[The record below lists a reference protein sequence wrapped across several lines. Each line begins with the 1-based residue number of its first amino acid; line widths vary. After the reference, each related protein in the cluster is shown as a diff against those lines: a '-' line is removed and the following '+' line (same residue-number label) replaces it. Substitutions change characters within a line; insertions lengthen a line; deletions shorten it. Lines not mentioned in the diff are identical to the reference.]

1 MMLMPSLTR
10 IALVLAAMALAP
22 YAIGAQSD
30 AYQDAV
36 KLLKSGQQTQ
46 ALERVDSFL
55 KANPKDAR
63 ARFLKGVILTE
74 QKKAADAIS
83 IFSSLTEDYPELPE
97 PYNNL
102 AVLYA
107 QQGQY
112 DKARSALEVAI
123 RTHPNYAMA
132 HENLGDI
139 YAKMASQAY
148 DKALQLD
155 KNNSAAR
162 TKLEIIKEVFPGGTR
177 GLKPAASNA
186 EMVMTAAAAGA
197 APARSVPVVATSAS
211 AEQHSKPPVDATN
224 EVIRTVNNWAK
235 AWSDHDVNG
244 YLGFYA
250 SDFQP
255 PTGEPRSDWEAARK
269 LRIAKTRKVEVRAEA
284 PKVKFTDNSRATVTF
299 RQSYRSSSLKAAST
313 KTLVLIKS
321 GDRWLIQ
328 QERVGS

>member
-1 MMLMPSLTR
+1 MMFMLPLTR
-10 IALVLAAMALAP
+10 IAIVLAAIAFAP

-36 KLLKSGQQTQ
+36 KLLKSGQPTQ
-46 ALERVDSFL
+46 ALERVDGFL

-74 QKKAADAIS
+74 QNKAADAIS
-83 IFSSLTEDYPELPE
+83 IFSGLTEDFPELPE

-112 DKARSALEVAI
+112 DKARNALETAI

-139 YAKMASQAY
+139 YARMASQAY
-148 DKALQLD
+148 DRALQLD

-162 TKLEIIKEVFPGGTR
+162 TKLEIVKEIFSGAR
-177 GLKPAASNA
+177 GLKPAASKA
-186 EMVMTAAAAGA
+186 ETVMTTASA
-197 APARSVPVVATSAS
+197 APASGAPVAAISAS
-211 AEQHSKPPVDATN
+211 VETRSKLPVDATN

-250 SDFQP
+250 PDFQP

-284 PKVKFTDNSRATVTF
+284 PKVKFAGNSRATVTF
-299 RQSYRSSSLKAAST
+299 RQSYRSASLKAAST

-321 GDRWLIQ
+321 GDRWLIE
-328 QERVGS
+328 QERIGS

>member
-1 MMLMPSLTR
+1 MMLMLPLTR
-10 IALVLAAMALAP
+10 IALVLAAMAFAP
-22 YAIGAQSD
+22 YAIAAQSD

-36 KLLKSGQQTQ
+36 RLLKSGQQTQ
-46 ALERVDSFL
+46 ALERVDGFL

-83 IFSSLTEDYPELPE
+83 IFTGLTEDYPELPE

-112 DKARSALEVAI
+112 DKARNALETAI

-139 YAKMASQAY
+139 YARMASQAY
-148 DKALQLD
+148 ERALQLD

-162 TKLEIIKEVFPGGTR
+162 TKLEIVKEIFSGAR

-186 EMVMTAAAAGA
+186 ETVMTTASA
-197 APARSVPVVATSAS
+197 APAAS
-211 AEQHSKPPVDATN
+211 APVAALSAVETHSRLPVDATN

-235 AWSDHDVNG
+235 AWSDHDVNS

-250 SDFQP
+250 PDFQP

-269 LRIAKTRKVEVRAEA
+269 LRIAKIRKVEVHAEA
-284 PKVKFTDNSRATVTF
+284 PKVKFSGNTRATVTF
-299 RQSYRSSSLKAAST
+299 RQSYRSASLKAAST

-328 QERVGS
+328 QERIGS